1 MDGFWLQI
9 ALSFIVGG
17 LYIALCIRAAEL
29 FGSQWGG
36 LIIGLPSTSLV
47 SFAFIGL
54 TQGTQAVVQAI
65 SIVPIAFGMNAFYVL
80 LFVKLE
86 ARYGWK
92 AALAASLAVWTAIM
106 LPLTAAHPENL
117 ALTTAAGI
125 ACIGLAVIWGRGIAN
140 RKVENPTSSKTD
152 FALRA
157 AFAGLVIAS
166 AVYLAK
172 TQGPIWGGMMAGF
185 PAAFS
190 ASLVLI
196 SRKHG
201 GGFASAVAKNMP
213 WGNLACMPYLLV
225 AYVLLPAAGLWIGLA
240 TAYAASLVAGLLIQR
255 LIRS

>member
-1 MDGFWLQI
+1 MDLFWLQI
-9 ALSFIVGG
+9 LLSFIVGG
-17 LYIALCIRAAEL
+17 IYIALCILAAER

-36 LIIGLPSTSLV
+36 IIIGLPSTSLV

-54 TQGTQAVVQAI
+54 LQGTQAVVQAI
-65 SIVPIAFGMNAFYVL
+65 PIVPIAFGMNAFYVL

-92 AALAASLAVWTAIM
+92 AALAASLAMWAAIM
-106 LPLTAAHPENL
+106 LPVTLLHPENL

-125 ACIGLAVIWGRGIAN
+125 ACMGLAVFWGRSITN
-140 RKVENPTSSKTD
+140 LKVDKPHTSAAD

-157 AFAGLVIAS
+157 IFAGLVIAS
-166 AVYLAK
+166 SVFLAK
-172 TQGPIWGGMMAGF
+172 TQGPIWGGLMAGF

-201 GGFASAVAKNMP
+201 GGFAAAVAKNMP
-213 WGNLACMPYLLV
+213 WGNLACIPYLLV
-225 AYVLLPAAGLWIGLA
+225 AYILLPAVGLWAGLA
-240 TAYAASLVAGLLIQR
+240 AAYAASLMAGILIQR
-255 LIRS
+255 LIRN